1 MNIVKPVTILYL
13 VFFIAL
19 FVWAAVGDP
28 KLAGFMASLNEPW
41 SLVVLMDFVFGCL
54 MFSWMIYFVEGSA
67 KAALPWAIA
76 LFIVGNI
83 ISAVYILL
91 RFNKI
96 RQRVGMATA
105 S

>member
-13 VFFIAL
+13 LFFIAL
-19 FVWAAVGDP
+19 FLWALVGDP
-28 KLAGFMASLNEPW
+28 TFSGFLQTINEPW
-41 SLVVLMDFVFGCL
+41 SIVVLMDFIFGCL
-54 MFSWMIYFVEGSA
+54 MFSWMIFFVEGSA
-67 KAALPWAIA
+67 KTTLPWAIA
-76 LFIVGNI
+76 LFVVGNI

-96 RQRVGMATA
+96 RERIGQPV

>member
-13 VFFIAL
+13 LFFIAL
-19 FVWAAVGDP
+19 FVWALVGDP
-28 KLAGFMASLNEPW
+28 KLSGFLQTINEPW
-41 SLVVLMDFVFGCL
+41 NIVVLMDFVFGCL
-54 MFSWMIYFVEGSA
+54 MFSWMIFFVEGSA
-67 KAALPWAIA
+67 KATLPWAIA

-96 RQRVGMATA
+96 RERIGQPA

>member
-1 MNIVKPVTILYL
+1 MNVIKPVTIVCLI
-13 VFFIAL
+13 FFIVL
-19 FVWAAVGDP
+19 FLWAALADP
-28 KLAGFMASLNEPW
+28 ILAGFLQTINEPW
-41 SLVVLMDFVFGCL
+41 NIVVLMDFVFGCL
-54 MFSWMIYFVEGSA
+54 MFSWMIFFVEGSA
-67 KAALPWAIA
+67 KATLPWAIA

-96 RQRVGMATA
+96 KQRIGQPA

>member
-1 MNIVKPVTILYL
+1 MNIIKPVTILYL

-19 FVWAAVGDP
+19 FAWAVVGDP
-28 KLAGFMASLNEPW
+28 KFAGFMASLNEPW
-41 SLVVLMDFVFGCL
+41 NIVVLMDFVFGCL
-54 MFSWMIYFVEGSA
+54 MFSWMIFFVEGSA
-67 KAALPWAIA
+67 KATIPWAIA

-96 RQRVGMATA
+96 KERIGEPA